1 MHWLIALVV
10 MSLGLFS
17 FAQPKSSKS
26 PLPHFIE
33 ELKISC
39 PGPTDPFKMRQE
51 LYTALMQTRAM
62 WPPDSAPPEAL
73 GKLVYVMYLEGNN
86 KGWILWDSDGD
97 GKFDKKRS
105 IVWQSQ

>member
-33 ELKISC
+33 ELKIS
-39 PGPTDPFKMRQE
+39 GT
-51 LYTALMQTRAM
+51 LMEMANLIRNG
-62 WPPDSAPPEAL
+62 L
-73 GKLVYVMYLEGNN
+73 
-86 KGWILWDSDGD
+86 
-97 GKFDKKRS
+97 
-105 IVWQSQ
+105 